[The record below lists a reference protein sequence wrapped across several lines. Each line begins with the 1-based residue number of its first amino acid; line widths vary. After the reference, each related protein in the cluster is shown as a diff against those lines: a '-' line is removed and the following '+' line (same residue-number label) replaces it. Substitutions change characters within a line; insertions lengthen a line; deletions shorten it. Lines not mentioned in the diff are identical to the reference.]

1 VRRPVLLSVMAAG
14 AVISLVST
22 TGIFAVFTDRA
33 TTGTNSLQTG
43 ALAKA
48 VDVQVATF
56 TPSSPG
62 NSLSG
67 TCGAF
72 TDDSTT
78 PLLNVE
84 TAQPSATTFRG
95 PTVCVKNA
103 GSLAASVR
111 QNRIDVADVE
121 VQCTGD
127 EATVDTTCGGSGAGE
142 VARSLEVMT
151 WWGDCAGASG
161 NSGPFVLFGNEVAAR
176 LFQPG
181 QVMCVYQEFRYNPT
195 GDNAIAGQSDRLT
208 WRYAYDA
215 ESS

>member
-1 VRRPVLLSVMAAG
+1 MRRPVLLSVMAAG

-43 ALAKA
+43 ALARA

-56 TPSSPG
+56 TPNSPG
-62 NSLSG
+62 SSLSG
-67 TCGAF
+67 TCGEF

-103 GSLAASVR
+103 GSLAATVL
-111 QNRIDVADVE
+111 QNRIDVADVDVE
-121 VQCTGD
+121 CTGD
-127 EATVDTTCGGSGAGE
+127 EATVDTTCGASGLGE
-142 VARSLEVMT
+142 VSRSLEVRT
-151 WWGDCAGASG
+151 HWGDCAGSA
-161 NSGPFVLFGNEVAAR
+161 NSSAFALFDAEFTGR
-176 LFQPG
+176 LFEPG
-181 QVMCVYQEFRYNPT
+181 QVMCVHQEFRYNPT